1 MFKKFSDGLKSAWTS
16 EEEQKLE
23 TLKSMGFSA
32 GPAREALRATDGN
45 VERAAELLLG
55 SHVGGGAVPASSV
68 PQQRQRQSQSQ
79 SQPHTDD
86 AAMQRA
92 LEESRRSEEA
102 RHVTA
107 ALAASS
113 LDQKQQRQQPQTKQV
128 RVAPRTA
135 AANKAA
141 AAAAGRAKHPQSSS
155 HFRPQKE
162 QPLAYHHPGV
172 SLPAKLQNKS
182 KEEQIVRCAQRMS
195 CHPMAVDTM
204 IKSLTALQKTPHNP
218 KFRTVDTQ
226 NPGYVKFLGDVPGVS
241 GMWTAMNFQTVG
253 SKLILAESSVDPAL
267 LYLGISALET
277 VRSSKEYIEA
287 KRLYK
292 FQTELEQIQQ
302 EGDRSQEEA
311 IQRAECMSKCPS
323 EPPLGRGALL
333 QLVMGDQTVRRRFDG
348 DDVLQDVL
356 YWIGA
361 HGTQITAK
369 LLDRTWCLMDL
380 NQNGPAP
387 IDCEADRDKTLQ
399 YIGCWPSGRFEIRPS
414 PDEWVTT
421 K

>member
-23 TLKSMGFSA
+23 TLKSMGFSS
-32 GPAREALRATDGN
+32 GPAREALRATEGN

-55 SHVGGGAVPASSV
+55 SHTGGGGVPASSV
-68 PQQRQRQSQSQ
+68 PHRQT
-79 SQPHTDD
+79 QPPTDD
-86 AAMQRA
+86 AAMQRV
-92 LEESRRSEEA
+92 LEESRRTEEA

-113 LDQKQQRQQPQTKQV
+113 MDQQQSQQQKKQV

-141 AAAAGRAKHPQSSS
+141 AAAAGRAKHPQST
-155 HFRPQKE
+155 HFRPQQE
-162 QPLAYHHPGV
+162 QPLAHHHPGV
-172 SLPAKLQNKS
+172 SLPAKLQSKS

-195 CHPMAVDTM
+195 SHPMAVDTM

-253 SKLILAESSVDPAL
+253 TKLILAESSVDPAL

-277 VRSSKEYIEA
+277 VRSSKEYQEA

-292 FQTELEQIQQ
+292 FQTELEQIEQ

-323 EPPLGRGALL
+323 EPPTGRGALL

-361 HGTQITAK
+361 HGTRIPAK

-380 NQNGPAP
+380 NNGRAP
-387 IDCEADRDKTLQ
+387 IDCKADRDKTLQ